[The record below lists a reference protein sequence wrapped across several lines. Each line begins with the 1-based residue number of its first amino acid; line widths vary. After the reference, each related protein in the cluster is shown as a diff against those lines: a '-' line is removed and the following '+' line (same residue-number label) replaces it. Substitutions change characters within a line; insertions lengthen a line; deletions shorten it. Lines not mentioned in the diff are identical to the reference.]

1 MSQLTKYALAQ
12 SLRKLLK
19 ERPLDKITVKDLVED
34 CGVNR
39 QTFYYHFQDIYDL
52 IAWSLNTGIDELLK
66 SSDAQNSD
74 LKKQLFRVFS
84 YFEDNP

>member
-39 QTFYYHFQDIYDL
+39 QTFMIFMI
-52 IAWSLNTGIDELLK
+52 
-66 SSDAQNSD
+66 
-74 LKKQLFRVFS
+74 
-84 YFEDNP
+84 